1 MLLHIY
7 QCYFYFYFLS
17 IAFMYVVILVL
28 NIESL
33 LQEGSKRMDSVV
45 VEQERVV
52 KLGTMLSKGDAARE
66 IWGKQTL

>member
-1 MLLHIY
+1 MILIDILLPYIN
-7 QCYFYFYFLS
+7 L
-17 IAFMYVVILVL
+17 M
-28 NIESL
+28 

-66 IWGKQTL
+66 IWGKQTLQLCLVP